1 MSDNSGATGCIT
13 ANVRRN
19 PLPGIL
25 VVVRQKVRVLVRQK
39 VLVVVRQ
46 KVRVVVRR
54 KETHALV
61 RGLELKRPT
70 KRLTNVRRK
79 PPTGILV
86 VIRQK
91 ETRALVRGL
100 ELEGPTKML
109 TDVQRIAA
117 LAAKSMFHL
126 R

>member
-25 VVVRQKVRVLVRQK
+25 VVVRQKVRVVVRQK

-46 KVRVVVRR
+46 KVRVVVRQKVFVVVRR

-70 KRLTNVRRK
+70 KRLTNVRRN
-79 PPTGILV
+79 PRLGFL
-86 VIRQK
+86 
-91 ETRALVRGL
+91 LL
-100 ELEGPTKML
+100 
-109 TDVQRIAA
+109 
-117 LAAKSMFHL
+117 
-126 R
+126 